1 MQQVNGQS
9 AGGRLAFPSNLLG
22 THRLWKKGEGGL
34 AWGSVGL
41 RPLNKYP
48 PTWEVLDPSV
58 QLPVTVG
65 RSEAQRGKANAG
77 CHTASH
83 PRSLDA

>member
-1 MQQVNGQS
+1 MGSQQEVGLLFHPTS
-9 AGGRLAFPSNLLG
+9 LGHTDSGKWGWGVGR
-22 THRLWKKGEGGL
+22 GL
-34 AWGSVGL
+34 AWGFAGL

-65 RSEAQRGKANAG
+65 KSEAQRGKANAG
-77 CHTASH
+77 GHTVSH